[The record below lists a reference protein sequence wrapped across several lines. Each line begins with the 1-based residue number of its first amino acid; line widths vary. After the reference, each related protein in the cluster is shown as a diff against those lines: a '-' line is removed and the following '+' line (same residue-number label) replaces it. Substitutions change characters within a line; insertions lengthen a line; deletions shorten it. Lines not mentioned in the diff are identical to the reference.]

1 MRIAIYPG
9 TFDPITNG
17 HLDVIT
23 RALSLCDSLIVAI
36 AERREKAPLFAPR
49 ERVQLIK
56 NVLMREPRVEV
67 EAFKGLVTDFA
78 KAKKATFLIRGL
90 RAISDFDYELQMALT
105 NRKLAPEI
113 ETIFLM
119 PAENYI
125 FISSSLVKE
134 IARLGGDV
142 RELVPPAVEKL
153 LLRRFHKNKA
163 H

>member
-1 MRIAIYPG
+1 MRVAIYPG

-17 HLDVIT
+17 HLDVIS
-23 RALSLCDSLIVAI
+23 RALALSDLLIIAV
-36 AERREKAPLFAPR
+36 AERREKAPLFTTA
-49 ERVQLIK
+49 ERVELIK
-56 NVLMREPRVEV
+56 KVVSGEPKIRVEDCT
-67 EAFKGLVTDFA
+67 GLITDFA
-78 KAKKATFLIRGL
+78 TERNASFLIRGL

-119 PAENYI
+119 PAKDYI

-142 RELVPPAVEKL
+142 AELAPPAVEEILKK
-153 LLRRFHKNKA
+153 RFS
-163 H
+163 

>member
-1 MRIAIYPG
+1 MSVAVYPG

-17 HLDVIT
+17 HLDVIS
-23 RALSLCDSLIVAI
+23 RALSLCDSLIIAV
-36 AERREKAPLFAPR
+36 AERREKSPLFTPS
-49 ERVQLIK
+49 ERVELIK
-56 NVLMREPRVEV
+56 QVMAAEPRVKV
-67 EAFKGLVTDFA
+67 ADFSGLVTDFA
-78 KAKKATFLIRGL
+78 RQQNATFLIRGL

-125 FISSSLVKE
+125 FISSSLVRE

-142 RELVPPAVEKL
+142 SELVPPVVEEFLHK
-153 LLRRFHKNKA
+153 RFS
-163 H
+163 